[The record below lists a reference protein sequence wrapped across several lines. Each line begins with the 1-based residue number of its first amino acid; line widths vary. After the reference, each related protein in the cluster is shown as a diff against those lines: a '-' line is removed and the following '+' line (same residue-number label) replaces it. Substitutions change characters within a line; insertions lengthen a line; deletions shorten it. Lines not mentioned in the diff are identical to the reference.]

1 MSYVTEPH
9 EILDVLRRLQAI
21 DDEIR
26 EVRTSRN
33 AMVGNLERLQK
44 VLQHRDGQ
52 LAEMRNKLSEAEAW
66 FAKKSNELEM
76 ERDKLQKSKGK
87 LAGVT
92 RSKEYVAVNRELDNI
107 RRNITNREDEVER
120 LSTAIEEFRNTISR
134 EEEKV
139 VELRDMAQEEE
150 NNNSDSLQRMD
161 SQIGEVETRRNEVAK
176 LLQPRL
182 VRRYDKVFKAREGI
196 AVCSVIDGVC
206 SGCNMVVQPRFV
218 AQIMRGSSL
227 VQCPHC
233 SRYLFADT
241 GHDADGQ
248 AVANA

>member
-1 MSYVTEPH
+1 MAYVTEPR
-9 EILDVLRRLQAI
+9 EILDVLRKLQAI

-26 EVRTSRN
+26 DVREGRD
-33 AMVGNLERLQK
+33 AMIGNLERLKK
-44 VLQHRDGQ
+44 VLEHRDGQ
-52 LAEMRNKLSEAEAW
+52 LVEMRGKLTEAESW
-66 FAKKSNELEM
+66 YAKKSGELEN
-76 ERDKLQKSKGK
+76 EHEKFTKAKGK

-107 RRNITNREDEVER
+107 RRNIGNREDEVAR
-120 LSTAIEEFRNTISR
+120 LATAIEEFRNTIDR

-139 VELRDMAQEEE
+139 TELRQLAETEA
-150 NNNSDSLQRMD
+150 NNNADSLGKMD
-161 SQIGEVETRRNEVAK
+161 GQIAEVEGRRDEVTK

-182 VRRYDKVFKAREGI
+182 VRRYDRVFQARDGV
-196 AVCSVIDGVC
+196 AVCVVGDGVC

-233 SRYLFADT
+233 SRYLYADT

-248 AVANA
+248 AIANV

>member
-1 MSYVTEPH
+1 MAHVTEPH

-33 AMVGNLERLQK
+33 AMIGNLERLQK

-66 FAKKSNELEM
+66 FAKKSGELEQ
-76 ERDKLQKSKGK
+76 EREKLQKSKTK
-87 LAGVT
+87 LSGVT

-120 LSTAIEEFRNTISR
+120 LQTAIEEFRNTIDR

-139 VELRDMAQEEE
+139 VELRQMAEEEE
-150 NNNSDSLQRMD
+150 NNNADSLSRMD
-161 SQIGEVETRRNEVAK
+161 GQISEVEGRRGEVSK
-176 LLQPRL
+176 LLLPRL

-196 AVCSVIDGVC
+196 AVCAVADGVC
-206 SGCNMVVQPRFV
+206 TGCNMVVQPRFV

-233 SRYLFADT
+233 SRYLFAET